1 MTLKSYAKFKEKL
14 NCGFKYDMRN
24 LVNINSATQK
34 SDFFFLWALFV
45 QTLQGKEELSFMTL
59 NRYAKFE

>member
-1 MTLKSYAKFKEKL
+1 MTLKSDTKFKEKL

-34 SDFFFLWALFV
+34 SEFFFLWALFV
-45 QTLQGKEELSFMTL
+45 QPIQGKEELSFMTL
-59 NRYAKFE
+59 NRDAKFE